1 MKIVKGIPEKY
12 IEPIL
17 DWGIHFEHVM
27 DKEYFKYYISWTVDF
42 ENSLMLLDD
51 DENIVGAYLL
61 NDNQIIHFVKDA
73 DRFKDLNGVEG
84 ILLFIEEQHRG
95 KGWGDKLKDAP
106 KDLGYD
112 YIWGQQFKGLNNLQD
127 WLKRRELITEIDNI
141 YITAQI
147 F

>member
-1 MKIVKGIPEKY
+1 MKIIKGITDEY
-12 IEPIL
+12 IDPIL

-51 DENIVGAYLL
+51 DDKVVGAYLFSE
-61 NDNQIIHFVKDA
+61 NQITDY
-73 DRFKDLNGVEG
+73 FKNTDKFKGLHGVEG
-84 ILLFIEEQHRG
+84 ILLFIEEKHRG
-95 KGWGDKLKDAP
+95 DGWGNKLKDMS
-106 KDLGYD
+106 KELGYD

-127 WLKRRELITEIDNI
+127 WLKRRELITETDNI